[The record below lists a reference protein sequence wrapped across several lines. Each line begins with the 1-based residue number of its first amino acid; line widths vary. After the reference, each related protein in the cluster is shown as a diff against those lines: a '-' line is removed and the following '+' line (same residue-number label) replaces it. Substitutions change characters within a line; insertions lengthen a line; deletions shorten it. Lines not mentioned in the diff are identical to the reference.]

1 MTSHTTPVLTSQQSP
16 QNILSTPRRPELP
29 ALTGIR
35 FLAAMHVVFFH
46 FGAGFAM
53 RHHASIF
60 VLNFLQNGWTAVTL
74 FFILSGFI
82 LSYTYSGQIEG
93 HRNRARFW
101 QARFARI
108 YPVYLLS
115 LLLMLPFSGQ
125 LSPGLSVAVLTMVQ
139 GWNPLHPEYRG
150 MWNMPAWTLSVE
162 AFFYLVFPF
171 LLPLFARAS
180 TRTLRILL
188 LAVIALIVFAHTM
201 DERIAI
207 ALSRSLYLPMP
218 LIRLPEFLAGM
229 LAGTLFLRR
238 SAPVLS
244 PASSSMLG
252 SASIVFILVIDATI
266 RGPWISLL
274 AIPFTILLY
283 LLAMNQGFIAGI
295 LGSKAA
301 VLLGGASY
309 AVYLLQQPVR
319 FWMHLALDRHKAMGG
334 IDAFLSPFVLVIFS
348 ILVFLYWEEPVRR
361 WLKKR
366 FANP

>member
-1 MTSHTTPVLTSQQSP
+1 MMSHTTPVVTSSQPLQNSP
-16 QNILSTPRRPELP
+16 ITPRRSELP

-46 FGAGFAM
+46 FGSSFAA
-53 RHHASIF
+53 RHGAPF
-60 VLNFLQNGWTAVTL
+60 LAVNFLQNGWTAVTL

-93 HRNRARFW
+93 PRNRTRFW

-115 LLLMLPFSGQ
+115 LLLMLPFSEH

-139 GWNPLHPEYRG
+139 SWNPLHPEYG
-150 MWNMPAWTLSVE
+150 GAWNMPAWTLSTE

-171 LLPLFARAS
+171 LLPLLIRAS
-180 TRTLRILL
+180 IHTLRILL
-188 LAVIALIVFAHTM
+188 IAAIALIVFAHTM
-201 DERIAI
+201 DEHMAI
-207 ALSRSLYLPMP
+207 ALTRSLYLPVP

-229 LAGTLFLRR
+229 LAGTLFLHR
-238 SAPVLS
+238 SAPLLS
-244 PASSSMLG
+244 PVSNSILSSL
-252 SASIVFILVIDATI
+252 SIIIILAIDATI

-274 AIPFTILLY
+274 AIPFTVLLY

-295 LGSKAA
+295 LGNKIA

-309 AVYLLQQPVR
+309 AVYLLQAPVR
-319 FWMHLALDRHKAMGG
+319 AWMHLALSRIKPVEGL
-334 IDAFLSPFVLVIFS
+334 DAFLSPLVLVAFS

-366 FANP
+366 FSR